1 MFLNMLYYTTLFFM
15 GKIKKCADTVKGM
28 NHIKVLLSVFIG
40 TLVYVLIS
48 FVAGDNGIV
57 SYNKLNEQKKIVARQ
72 TELIQNINNELTLE
86 YTALLRDKDVI
97 AAYARRLDYVGNGEK
112 IVKIKGLKAAETTLY
127 DTGTVVR
134 HKDYEC
140 LPEKF
145 CKISALVFFVLAIS
159 LALLIDLNNG
169 TLSMGR
175 KKKTVVQGIPVYDL
189 QQI

>member
-1 MFLNMLYYTTLFFM
+1 M
-15 GKIKKCADTVKGM
+15 
-28 NHIKVLLSVFIG
+28 
-40 TLVYVLIS
+40 
-48 FVAGDNGIV
+48 
-57 SYNKLNEQKKIVARQ
+57 NEQKKIVARQ

-97 AAYARRLDYVGNGEK
+97 AGYARRLDYVGNGEK

-145 CKISALVFFVLAIS
+145 CKYRFSGYNSVNFFQLIRNKNRRPKACRAAVAYH
-159 LALLIDLNNG
+159 AKPTRLLKHVRVQRNNQV
-169 TLSMGR
+169 GR
-175 KKKTVVQGIPVYDL
+175 
-189 QQI
+189 